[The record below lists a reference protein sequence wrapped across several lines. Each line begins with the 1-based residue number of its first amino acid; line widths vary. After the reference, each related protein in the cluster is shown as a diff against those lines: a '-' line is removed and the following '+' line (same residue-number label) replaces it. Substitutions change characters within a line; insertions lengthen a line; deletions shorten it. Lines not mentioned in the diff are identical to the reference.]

1 MNRSKVLLVG
11 LLAIGLTQGVYAE
24 GDPRPTIQRE
34 LAMQRY
40 KSCKFT
46 DEMGKYLYEC
56 VKKNDGFGTHWC
68 FDEAL
73 ELHCPKTEA
82 ADASGAAAPK

>member
-1 MNRSKVLLVG
+1 
-11 LLAIGLTQGVYAE
+11 
-24 GDPRPTIQRE
+24 
-34 LAMQRY
+34 
-40 KSCKFT
+40 
-46 DEMGKYLYEC
+46 MGKYLYEC